1 MTDGTRPSA
10 AVGLALVVGLSLLWG
25 INWPM
30 LKIGLSEI
38 PPWTFRAMMLGLGGP
53 CLLAVV
59 RALGTDIRVPRSQW
73 WPLTYASMTMLTA
86 WMVVSSYAIPMV
98 TSGDAAILAYSMP
111 AWSALFGAIILKE
124 RFSVRRAAGLAMGLA
139 GVAVLLTRSFTAVGS
154 SLDGALLMS
163 FAAAMWG
170 FGIVLHK
177 SVRWIMPVAA
187 VAGWQVTLAGAAMLS
202 GSLIFERPALDQVST
217 LAWISVGFNVI
228 AIAVVGYIMWFRIME
243 LYPATVA
250 SVGVLLTP
258 IVGVALGAWW
268 LGETVGWR
276 ELTSL
281 ALVMGAIALVVFEP
295 AVAPTPST
303 VLE

>member
-1 MTDGTRPSA
+1 MNSSSRV
-10 AVGLALVVGLSLLWG
+10 VGLALVVGLSILWG

-38 PPWTFRAMMLGLGGP
+38 PPWTFRAFMLGLGGP
-53 CLLAVV
+53 CLLAIV
-59 RALGTDIRVPRSQW
+59 RAMGTDIRVPREAW

-86 WMVVSSYAIPMV
+86 WMIVSSYAIPMV

-124 RFSVRRAAGLAMGLA
+124 RFTVRRAVGLAVGLV
-139 GVAVLLTRSFTAVGS
+139 GVAVLLTRSFAAIGS
-154 SLDGALLMS
+154 SLDGALLMTL
-163 FAAAMWG
+163 AAAIWG

-177 SVRWIMPVAA
+177 SVRWTMASAA
-187 VAGWQVTLAGAAMLS
+187 VAGWQVTLAGAAMFV
-202 GSLIFERPALDQVST
+202 GALIFDKPDLSHVSALGWVSV
-217 LAWISVGFNVI
+217 LFNI
-228 AIAVVGYIMWFRIME
+228 FAIAVLGYIMWFRIMA

-258 IVGVALGAWW
+258 IVGVALGGWW
-268 LGETVGWR
+268 LSESVGWR
-276 ELTSL
+276 ELAAL
-281 ALVMGAIALVVFEP
+281 ALVVGAIALVVFEKAPPPKP
-295 AVAPTPST
+295 AT

>member
-1 MTDGTRPSA
+1 MKDGTRPSA

-38 PPWTFRAMMLGLGGP
+38 PPWTFRAMMMGLGGP
-53 CLLAVV
+53 CLLAIV
-59 RALGTDIRVPRSQW
+59 RAMGTDIRVPREAW

-86 WMVVSSYAIPMV
+86 WMIVSSYAIPMV

-124 RFSVRRAAGLAMGLA
+124 RFTPRRAAGLAVGLA
-139 GVAVLLTRSFTAVGS
+139 GVVVLLTRSFAAIGS
-154 SLDGALLMS
+154 SLDGALLMT

-177 SVRWIMPVAA
+177 SVRWTMPTAA
-187 VAGWQVTLAGAAMLS
+187 VAGWQVTLAGAAMFA
-202 GSLIFERPALDQVST
+202 GSLVFDTPQFDRVST
-217 LAWISVGFNVI
+217 LGWVSVAFNI
-228 AIAVVGYIMWFRIME
+228 FAIAVLGYIMWFRIME

-268 LGETVGWR
+268 LGESVGWR
-276 ELTSL
+276 ELLSL
-281 ALVMGAIALVVFEP
+281 ALVVGAIALVVFEP
-295 AVAPTPST
+295 APPKPST

>member
-1 MTDGTRPSA
+1 MNSSSRI
-10 AVGLALVVGLSLLWG
+10 VGLALVVGLSILWG

-38 PPWTFRAMMLGLGGP
+38 PPWTFRAMMLGIGGP
-53 CLLAVV
+53 CLLAIV
-59 RALGTDIRVPRSQW
+59 RTMGTDIRAPREAW

-86 WMVVSSYAIPMV
+86 WMIASSYAIPMV

-124 RFSVRRAAGLAMGLA
+124 RFTLRRAAGLVVGLA
-139 GVAVLLTRSFTAVGS
+139 GIAVLLTRSFAAIGS
-154 SLDGALLMS
+154 SLDGALLMT
-163 FAAAMWG
+163 FAAALWG

-177 SVRWIMPVAA
+177 SVRWTMPTVA
-187 VAGWQVTLAGAAMLS
+187 VAGWQVTLAGAAMLV
-202 GSLIFERPALDQVST
+202 GALIFDSPQFGQIST
-217 LAWISVGFNVI
+217 LGWLSVAFNIFAV
-228 AIAVVGYIMWFRIME
+228 AVVGYIMWFRIMA

-268 LGETVGWR
+268 LGESVGWR
-276 ELTSL
+276 EMVALT
-281 ALVMGAIALVVFEP
+281 LVVGAIGLVVFEKAPPPRP
-295 AVAPTPST
+295 AT

>member
-1 MTDGTRPSA
+1 MSDSGRSS

-30 LKIGLSEI
+30 LKIGLAEI
-38 PPWTFRAMMLGLGGP
+38 PPFTFRAFMLGLGGP
-53 CLLAVV
+53 CLLAIV
-59 RALGTDIRVPRSQW
+59 RAMGTDIRAPRDQW
-73 WPLTYASMTMLTA
+73 WPLFYASMTMLTA
-86 WMVVSSYAIPMV
+86 WMIVSSYAIPMV

-124 RFSVRRAAGLAMGLA
+124 RFTGRRFAGLAIGLA
-139 GVAVLLTRSFTAVGS
+139 GVAVLLTRSFAAIGS

-163 FAAAMWG
+163 LAAAVWG

-177 SVRWIMPVAA
+177 SVRWTMPVAA
-187 VAGWQVTLAGAAMLS
+187 VAGWQVTLAGAAMTI
-202 GSLIFERPALDQVST
+202 GSLIFERPSFGHVTALG
-217 LAWISVGFNVI
+217 WFSVGFNVL
-228 AIAVVGYIMWFRIME
+228 AIAVLGYIMWFRIME

-258 IVGVALGAWW
+258 IIGVALGAWW
-268 LGETVGWR
+268 LGESVGWR
-276 ELTSL
+276 ELVSL
-281 ALVMGAIALVVFEP
+281 ALVVGAIALVVFERSPPPRP
-295 AVAPTPST
+295 AT

>member
-1 MTDGTRPSA
+1 MTSTSSSRI
-10 AVGLALVVGLSLLWG
+10 VGLALVVGLSLLWG

-38 PPWTFRAMMLGLGGP
+38 PPFTFRALMLGLGGP
-53 CLLAVV
+53 CLLAAVAA
-59 RALGTDIRVPRSQW
+59 RGTDIRVPRAAW

-86 WMVVSSYAIPMV
+86 WMVVSSYSIPMV

-124 RFSVRRAAGLAMGLA
+124 RFAVRRAAGLAVGLA
-139 GVAVLLTRSFTAVGS
+139 GVAVLLTRSFAAIGS

-163 FAAAMWG
+163 LAAAIWG

-177 SVRWIMPVAA
+177 SVRWTMPVAA
-187 VAGWQVTLAGAAMLS
+187 VAGWQVTLAGAAMTIGAL
-202 GSLIFERPALDQVST
+202 LFERPALGHVSP
-217 LAWISVGFNVI
+217 LAWGSVAFNVI

-258 IVGVALGAWW
+258 IIGVALGAWW
-268 LGETVGWR
+268 LGESVGWR
-276 ELTSL
+276 ELLSL
-281 ALVMGAIALVVFEP
+281 ALVVGAIALVVFEP
-295 AVAPTPST
+295 APPAKPAT